1 MEVKDWE
8 KMVSEHED
16 VNLSLAFPA
25 LMRKVYLWMTLA
37 LGISGLT
44 AYLVATSP
52 GILQLIY
59 GNSLTIW
66 VLLIAELVLVFKIS
80 GSVWKERRSLAATTL
95 SSIFV
100 AYAPAAIIKTFMVTT
115 GTFAAMALYG
125 YTTRRDLTKLGGLF
139 TMAIIGLIIASVV
152 NMFLHS
158 STLDLVVSGIGV
170 LTFVGLTAWDSQRI
184 KMQLAMAPDM
194 GEGSQK
200 IALVGALSLYLDFVN
215 LFLYLLRFF
224 GGNRE

>member
-1 MEVKDWE
+1 
-8 KMVSEHED
+8 
-16 VNLSLAFPA
+16 
-25 LMRKVYLWMTLA
+25 
-37 LGISGLT
+37 
-44 AYLVATSP
+44 
-52 GILQLIY
+52 
-59 GNSLTIW
+59 
-66 VLLIAELVLVFKIS
+66 
-80 GSVWKERRSLAATTL
+80 
-95 SSIFV
+95 
-100 AYAPAAIIKTFMVTT
+100 
-115 GTFAAMALYG
+115 
-125 YTTRRDLTKLGGLF
+125 
-139 TMAIIGLIIASVV
+139 MAIIGLIIASVV